1 MDLSDRKKKIL
12 SAVIETNIKNKN
24 AQAVSSKQLQE
35 DYLPMLSSA
44 TIRNELNAL
53 EEMGYLT
60 HLHTSSGRVP
70 TRVGYEKYINELMH
84 EKKLTQREREAIKSN
99 FAQKLVNVRDIIERS
114 AKTISK
120 ATNYASVVYSGPS
133 RNAIIEDIKLYP
145 VSATTQ
151 LIIVVTD
158 EKVINELANLGT
170 NDEDN
175 LKSAGDVLKE
185 LFIGKPLSLIKD
197 REFRDKVVN
206 KQLKKYK
213 DVFDKVLDAIQ
224 ASEEHLLNEITIAG
238 KDKLIEYPEFNDV
251 EKLKKT
257 VSALEKSETIIPIMS
272 NNDDVELSINFGEDN
287 SGLEDCSVVTV
298 SCNVQGKPKITAGV
312 IGPMRMDYPK
322 AISVLKEVAET
333 IENSLK
339 EGDYWWTKKNKKTV
353 AMKTKNVANKIATK
367 KNIAVAKNLKNK
379 LTN

>member
-1 MDLSDRKKKIL
+1 MDLSERKKKIL

-24 AQAVSSKQLQE
+24 ATAVSSKQLQE

-70 TRVGYEKYINELMH
+70 TRVGYEKYINELMR
-84 EKKLTQREREAIKSN
+84 EKKLTQKEKESIQSN
-99 FAQKLVNVRDIIERS
+99 FANKLVNIRDIIERS

-145 VSATTQ
+145 VSKTTQ
-151 LIIVVTD
+151 LIVVVTD

-170 NDEDN
+170 NDEAD
-175 LKSAGDVLKE
+175 LKSSGDILKE
-185 LFIGKPLSLIKD
+185 LFVGKPLSLIKD
-197 REFRDKVVN
+197 REFRDKVVT
-206 KQLKKYK
+206 KQLTKYK
-213 DVFDKVLDAIQ
+213 EVFDKVLDAIW
-224 ASEEHLLNEITIAG
+224 ASQEHSSNEITIAG
-238 KDKLIEYPEFNDV
+238 KDKLIDYPEFNDV
-251 EKLKKT
+251 DKLRKT
-257 VSALEKSETIIPIMS
+257 VSALEKERIIPIMS
-272 NNDDVELSINFGEDN
+272 AGEDLELSINFCDDE
-287 SGLEDCSVVTV
+287 SGLEDCSVISI
-298 SCNVQGKPKITAGV
+298 SCNIEGKPKITAGV

-333 IENSLK
+333 IENSLR
-339 EGDYWWTKKNKKTV
+339 EGDY
-353 AMKTKNVANKIATK
+353 
-367 KNIAVAKNLKNK
+367 
-379 LTN
+379 

>member
-24 AQAVSSKQLQE
+24 AQAVSSKQLQA
-35 DYLPMLSSA
+35 DFLPMLSSA

-70 TRVGYEKYINELMH
+70 TKIGYEKYINELMH
-84 EKKLTQREREAIKSN
+84 EKKLTPREKEAIKSN
-99 FAQKLVNVRDIIERS
+99 FANKLVNIRDIVEHS

-170 NDEDN
+170 NDEEN
-175 LKSAGDVLKE
+175 LKSAGEILKE

-213 DVFDKVLDAIQ
+213 EVFDKVLDAIQ

-251 EKLKKT
+251 ERLKKT

-272 NNDDVELSINFGEDN
+272 NDDDVELSINFGEDN
-287 SGLEDCSVVTV
+287 SGLEDCSVITV

-339 EGDYWWTKKNKKTV
+339 EGDY
-353 AMKTKNVANKIATK
+353 
-367 KNIAVAKNLKNK
+367 
-379 LTN
+379 

>member
-12 SAVIETNIKNKN
+12 SAVIETNIKSKN
-24 AQAVSSKQLQE
+24 AEAVSSKQLQE
-35 DYLPMLSSA
+35 DFLPSLSSA

-70 TRVGYEKYINELMH
+70 TKVGYEKYINELMR
-84 EKKLTQREREAIKSN
+84 EKRLTPKEKEAIQSN
-99 FAQKLVNVRDIIERS
+99 FAEKLVNVRDIIERS

-145 VSATTQ
+145 VSQSTQ
-151 LIIVVTD
+151 LIVVVTD

-170 NDEDN
+170 NDENN
-175 LKSAGDVLKE
+175 LKSASEVLRE
-185 LFIGKPLSLIKD
+185 LFIGRPLSLIKD

-224 ASEEHLLNEITIAG
+224 ASEEHSSNEIMIAG
-238 KDKLIEYPEFNDV
+238 KDKLIEYPEFNDI
-251 EKLKKT
+251 ERLKKT

-272 NNDDVELSINFGEDN
+272 NSEDLELSINFGEDN
-287 SGLEDCSVVTV
+287 SGLEDCSVITV
-298 SCNVQGKPKITAGV
+298 SCNVKGKPKITAGV

-339 EGDYWWTKKNKKTV
+339 EGDY
-353 AMKTKNVANKIATK
+353 
-367 KNIAVAKNLKNK
+367 
-379 LTN
+379 

>member
-1 MDLSDRKKKIL
+1 MDLSDRKKQIL
-12 SAVIETNIKNKN
+12 SAVIETNIKNKH
-24 AQAVSSKQLQE
+24 AEAVSSKQLHE
-35 DYLPMLSSA
+35 DYLPTLSSA

-70 TRVGYEKYINELMH
+70 TREGYKKYSEELMH
-84 EKKLTQREREAIKSN
+84 EKKLTTRGREAIQSN
-99 FAQKLVNVRDIIERS
+99 FAKKLVNIRDVIERS

-133 RNAIIEDIKLYP
+133 RNAIIEDVKLYP
-145 VSATTQ
+145 VSKTTQ
-151 LIIVVTD
+151 LIVVVTD

-170 NDEDN
+170 NDEAM

-197 REFRDKVVN
+197 REFRNKIVT
-206 KQLKKYK
+206 KQLSKYK

-224 ASEEHLLNEITIAG
+224 ASEEHLSSEITIAG
-238 KDKLIEYPEFNDV
+238 KDKLIEYPEFNDID
-251 EKLKKT
+251 KLKKT
-257 VSALEKSETIIPIMS
+257 VSALEKGETIIPIMS
-272 NNDDVELSINFGEDN
+272 SGEDLEMSINFCDNN
-287 SGLEDCSVVTV
+287 SGLEDCSVITV

-322 AISVLKEVAET
+322 AISVLREVAET

-339 EGDYWWTKKNKKTV
+339 EGDY
-353 AMKTKNVANKIATK
+353 
-367 KNIAVAKNLKNK
+367 
-379 LTN
+379 

>member
-35 DYLPMLSSA
+35 DFLPMLSSA

-70 TRVGYEKYINELMH
+70 TRIGYEKYINELMH
-84 EKKLTQREREAIKSN
+84 EKKLTSREREAIKSN

-170 NDEDN
+170 NDEEN
-175 LKSAGDVLKE
+175 LKSAGEVLKE

-272 NNDDVELSINFGEDN
+272 NSEDVELSINFGEDN
-287 SGLEDCSVVTV
+287 SGLEDCSVITV

-339 EGDYWWTKKNKKTV
+339 EGDY
-353 AMKTKNVANKIATK
+353 
-367 KNIAVAKNLKNK
+367 
-379 LTN
+379 